1 LRADFSPS
9 LVLCSV
15 GIYYRRYFFKWF
27 RKGYFLPVS
36 GKTEGKEDETVSVRK
51 GCKIRRIEAIPLS
64 CKLKEVF
71 GFSQAWVKKR
81 ETVLVKIVTDDG
93 LQGYGECFGPGAGNR
108 EIIEGFFAPILKDQD
123 PQNIE
128 GLWELMYKRA
138 RAAFQ
143 SFIPMTALSGIDIA
157 LWDIKGQI
165 LRMPIFKL
173 LGGNYHEKIKAY
185 ATGHYFKKTRSAEEL
200 FSHII
205 AEALENVKAG
215 FDMLKLKIGLGILNL
230 GVEKDIELVQRV
242 RDAVGKEVALMVDA
256 NYAYDVPTAIFVG
269 KRLEESRIS
278 WFEEP
283 IDPIDVE
290 GHKALKAAIN
300 IPIAAGECLATRYG
314 FKDFFAQRAI
324 DIAQPDLCAAGGITE
339 CRKIADM
346 AKAYHIQ
353 FIPHVWGSP
362 VAITAALHLLA
373 SIPNVSLLEF
383 DRSSNP
389 IREEMEKS
397 LITREGSYVK
407 VPEKPGLGIKIDES
421 SIRQFMV
428 S

>member
-1 LRADFSPS
+1 MS
-9 LVLCSV
+9 L
-15 GIYYRRYFFKWF
+15 
-27 RKGYFLPVS
+27 
-36 GKTEGKEDETVSVRK
+36 RK
-51 GCKIRRIEAIPLS
+51 GCKIERIEAIPLS
-64 CKLKEVF
+64 CTLRESF
-71 GFSQAWVKKR
+71 GFSQAWVER
-81 ETVLVKIVTDDG
+81 RQTVLVKIVTDSG
-93 LQGYGECFGPGAGNR
+93 LQGYGECFGPGPGNR
-108 EIIEGFFAPILKDQD
+108 EMIEGFFAPILKGQD

-128 GLWELMYKRA
+128 GLWDLMYKRA

-165 LRMPIFKL
+165 LGMPIFEL
-173 LGGNYHEKIKAY
+173 LGGGYHEKIKAY
-185 ATGHYFKKTRSAEEL
+185 ATGHYFKKTRSPEEL
-200 FSHII
+200 YSRII
-205 AEALENVKAG
+205 PEALENIKTG

-230 GVEKDIELVQRV
+230 GIEKDIELVQRV
-242 RDAVGKEVALMVDA
+242 REAVGKEVTLMVDA

-269 KRLEESRIS
+269 KELENAKVF

-290 GHKALKAAIN
+290 GHKQLKAAIHV
-300 IPIAAGECLATRYG
+300 PIAAGECLATRYS
-314 FKDFFAQRAI
+314 FKDFFVQRAI

-373 SIPNVSLLEF
+373 SMPKPNLLEF

-397 LITREGSYVK
+397 LILREGSYVK
-407 VPEKPGLGIKIDES
+407 VPDGPGLGIKIDES
-421 SIRQFMV
+421 SIGKFMV